1 MRELRRIMETSE
13 ITQHALEVC
22 QNLQSDEAEHCTEE
36 GDYSGLFQ
44 RQRWGNFSERRGG
57 AHNYGLF

>member
-1 MRELRRIMETSE
+1 METSE

-22 QNLQSDEAEHCTEE
+22 QSLQSDEAEHCTEE